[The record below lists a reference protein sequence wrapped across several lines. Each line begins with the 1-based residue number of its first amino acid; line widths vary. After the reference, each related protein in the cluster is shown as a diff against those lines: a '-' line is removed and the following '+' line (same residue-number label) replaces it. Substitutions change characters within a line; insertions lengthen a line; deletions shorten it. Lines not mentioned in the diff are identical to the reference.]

1 MSSAA
6 LRSRTGR
13 ADGGGADDD
22 ASGPAPILDTD
33 AQEALVNELEADARR
48 QATVWRRVFGALSIA
63 WGIYFVNSAAHAAS
77 GDVTIAWSGVRTAVA
92 SPSTSFAT
100 PIRLFATTFHPPIHP
115 RPPSSVF
122 VPALSLTT
130 TPPRR
135 PKSQAIHAEFY
146 HHDPPTM
153 STASLTLLDLCAASA
168 AIGAGVAAIAPARGA
183 RARLDA
189 GDDDCLASI
198 PGWTRRAKTAAFAV
212 STALGF
218 AACVG
223 WAWTIARTRELK
235 LTSGA
240 ARVDFDAFRM
250 TWLPVAC
257 VAAPGVCWH
266 VYQSL
271 ERGTVVEAARLRR
284 YMYNHKRA

>member
-1 MSSAA
+1 
-6 LRSRTGR
+6 
-13 ADGGGADDD
+13 
-22 ASGPAPILDTD
+22 
-33 AQEALVNELEADARR
+33 
-48 QATVWRRVFGALSIA
+48 
-63 WGIYFVNSAAHAAS
+63 
-77 GDVTIAWSGVRTAVA
+77 
-92 SPSTSFAT
+92 
-100 PIRLFATTFHPPIHP
+100 
-115 RPPSSVF
+115 
-122 VPALSLTT
+122 
-130 TPPRR
+130 
-135 PKSQAIHAEFY
+135 
-146 HHDPPTM
+146 M

-168 AIGAGVAAIAPARGA
+168 AVGAGVAAVAPARGA

-198 PGWTRRAKTAAFAV
+198 PGWTRRARTAAFAV

-218 AACVG
+218 AASVG
-223 WAWTIARTRELK
+223 WAWTIARTRELNG
-235 LTSGA
+235 TSGA

-266 VYQSL
+266 AYQSL